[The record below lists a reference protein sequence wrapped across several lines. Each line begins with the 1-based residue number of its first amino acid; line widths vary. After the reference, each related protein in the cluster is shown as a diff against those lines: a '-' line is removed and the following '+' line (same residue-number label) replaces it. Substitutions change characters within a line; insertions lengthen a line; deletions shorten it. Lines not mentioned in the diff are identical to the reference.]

1 MRSFLF
7 SLLVV
12 PIMSSAQINR
22 SAREFA
28 SEQVRQYVTTK
39 LFKDA
44 PYKSISFGQI
54 KSFQDKRNIEIA
66 WTIEHTF
73 EITES
78 RKTFDAKPAV
88 PKEYKFLFFL
98 DDKMKVV
105 RADSYF
111 VY

>member
-1 MRSFLF
+1 MRSFLL
-7 SLLVV
+7 SLLILPV
-12 PIMSSAQINR
+12 MSSAQINR

-39 LFKDA
+39 LFQDLS
-44 PYKSISFGQI
+44 YKSISFGQI
-54 KSFQDKRNIEIA
+54 KTFQDKRNREIV

-73 EITES
+73 EISDS
-78 RKTFDAKPAV
+78 RKAYDQKPPV
-88 PKEYKFLFFL
+88 PKEYKFQFYL

-111 VY
+111 TY